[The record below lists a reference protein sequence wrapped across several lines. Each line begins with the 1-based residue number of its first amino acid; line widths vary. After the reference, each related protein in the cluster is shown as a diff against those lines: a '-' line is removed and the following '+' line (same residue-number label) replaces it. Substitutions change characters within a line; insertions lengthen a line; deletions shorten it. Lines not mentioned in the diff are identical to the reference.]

1 MQIFKLVSLRV
12 FLSYD
17 IFFQRIFLFFFFIFF
32 FFCERVTPQT
42 TFTKILRLSLH
53 QFSLSLFLT
62 HIHSLSLALVNPR
75 RKLETLVRENN
86 KKADIKNL
94 RFVRVDR
101 GGSPDPPQPTQR
113 TFQHRRSRS
122 ISSSN
127 TISILFL
134 SFFKREKKKFQS
146 LEKINF
152 HPIPSNSHVLRTKFR
167 IPSLKIRRRRWKRGA
182 RIDRSRACHVERNGP
197 RGAL

>member
-113 TFQHRRSRS
+113 TSQISVNFIEYDFDPILVIFQ
-122 ISSSN
+122 
-127 TISILFL
+127 
-134 SFFKREKKKFQS
+134 KRKKK
-146 LEKINF
+146 I
-152 HPIPSNSHVLRTKFR
+152 PILGKN
-167 IPSLKIRRRRWKRGA
+167 
-182 RIDRSRACHVERNGP
+182 
-197 RGAL
+197 